1 MSDPLHVAEGM
12 SPSHDL
18 WQTEGPPASAPMGWR
33 KRITKFLLT
42 GVAVLLPVFL
52 TGYVVVIL
60 CRFVDDLLGFWL
72 GRQIAGLLGIE
83 PTNGATRGV
92 GAILAVV
99 GAVALAGLVGALVGS
114 FFGQRLLDGLQHLL
128 LKVPLIRSIYPSVKQ
143 ITDFFFGANKPR
155 FHSVVAIPFPS
166 QGLYS
171 IAFVTGSGMRSLN
184 AARGEDLVQVFVPFS
199 PAPVT
204 GYVIFVPRQQ
214 LIELPITVEEAL
226 QILVSGGVIIP
237 PAEAIEA
244 RQAAKTPTAAS
255 PVA

>member
-1 MSDPLHVAEGM
+1 MNDPLHGAG
-12 SPSHDL
+12 SA
-18 WQTEGPPASAPMGWR
+18 PPASDPWQVGPPPAQTPIGRR
-33 KRITKFLLT
+33 KKITKFLLT

-60 CRFVDDLLGFWL
+60 CRFVDDLLGYWL
-72 GRQIAGLLGIE
+72 GRQLASLLGME
-83 PTNGATRGV
+83 PTNGATRAA
-92 GAILAVV
+92 GAVLAVV

-114 FFGQRLLDGLQHLL
+114 FFGQRLVDGLQHLL

-143 ITDFFFGANKPR
+143 ITDFFFGAKKPQ
-155 FHSVVAIPFPS
+155 FHSVVAVPFPS

-171 IAFVTGSGMRSLN
+171 LAFVTGSGMRSLN
-184 AARGEDLVQVFVPFS
+184 AARGEELVQVFVPFS

-204 GYVIFVPRQQ
+204 GYVIFVPRHD

-237 PAEAIEA
+237 PGEAIEA
-244 RQAAKTPTAAS
+244 AKPPEAEAPAS
-255 PVA
+255 

>member
-1 MSDPLHVAEGM
+1 MNDPLHGAG
-12 SPSHDL
+12 SAPPPHDP
-18 WQTEGPPASAPMGWR
+18 WHMGPPAPQTPVGR
-33 KRITKFLLT
+33 HKKITKFLLT

-60 CRFVDDLLGFWL
+60 CRFVDDVLGRWL
-72 GRQIAGLLGIE
+72 GQELALVLGID
-83 PTNGATRGV
+83 PNAATRAA

-128 LKVPLIRSIYPSVKQ
+128 LRVPLIRSIYPSVKQ
-143 ITDFFFGANKPR
+143 ITDFFFGANKPK

-184 AARGEDLVQVFVPFS
+184 AARAEELVQVFVPFS

-204 GYVIFVPRQQ
+204 GYVIFVPKHQ
-214 LIELPITVEEAL
+214 LIELPLTVEEAL

-244 RQAAKTPTAAS
+244 AQAARPPTTTS